1 MIRKIGLLVLWS
13 CLAISASR
21 AQIIVLYNSKPALVG
36 ARETGIGGAST
47 ADAYDVTSMYW
58 NPASLAYL
66 QNKSVVMS
74 HQLDQTINTMNE
86 NIAFPLL
93 FGKNENVGIGLS
105 VNHVGQVGNT
115 AASDFHVIQ
124 YGYDIGYSREILP
137 SLSAGVGVAVR
148 YASSD
153 SARLWG
159 VSSSYGLFY
168 DPSPE
173 ISYGIMLGG
182 VGSGILYISNRV
194 KTDLSSQNLPRVLQ
208 AAVTMRYPSAPSQTF
223 LTLSVANQKTFG
235 ETGILYNGGL
245 EAYIFHN
252 LILRA
257 GYIYQQNVIGVPTYG
272 AGVRI
277 GKFQLDYGIV
287 PSKLDNRSYQF
298 SMGIAVWNQGE
309 NR

>member
-1 MIRKIGLLVLWS
+1 MIRKIGILLLWC
-13 CLAISASR
+13 CLICASAN

-47 ADAYDVTSMYW
+47 ADAYDVTTMYW
-58 NPASLAYL
+58 NPASIAYL
-66 QNKSVVMS
+66 QRQSVVMS
-74 HQLDQTINTMNE
+74 HLLDQSINTMNE
-86 NIAFPLL
+86 NIAFPLM
-93 FGKNENVGIGLS
+93 FGKNEGVGIGVS
-105 VNHVGQVGNT
+105 VNHVGQIGNT
-115 AASDFHVIQ
+115 TNADFHVIQ
-124 YGYDIGYSREILP
+124 YGYDIAYSREILP
-137 SLSAGVGVAVR
+137 ALSAGIGVAVR

-159 VSSSYGLFY
+159 VSSSYGIY
-168 DPSPE
+168 YNPSPE
-173 ISYGIMLGG
+173 ISYGMTLGG
-182 VGSGILYISNRV
+182 IGSGILYISNRV

-208 AAVTMRYPSAPSQTF
+208 AAVTMRYPSAPDQTF
-223 LTLSVANQKTFG
+223 LTISVANQKTFG

-252 LILRA
+252 LILRT
-257 GYIYQQNVIGVPTYG
+257 GYLYQLNTIGVPTYG
-272 AGVRI
+272 VGIRI

-298 SMGIAVWNQGE
+298 SMGIALWNQGE